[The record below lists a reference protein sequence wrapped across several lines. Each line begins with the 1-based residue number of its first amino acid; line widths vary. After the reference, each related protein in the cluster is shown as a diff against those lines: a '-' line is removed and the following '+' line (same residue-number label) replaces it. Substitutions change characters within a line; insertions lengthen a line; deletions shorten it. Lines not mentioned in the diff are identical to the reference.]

1 VTTLAAFAVLAA
13 IVLWLA
19 WRLVGVR
26 TRMPRPGEAAPEF
39 ELQDQRGV
47 LRCAAEFR
55 GRWLALYFYPR
66 DDTPGCT
73 REAACFRDANDEL
86 IERGIAVCG
95 VSVDDAATHAKFAAK
110 HALPFTLLAD
120 TDGVVAARYG
130 SLVDLGFV
138 RFARRNTFVID
149 PAGRIAA
156 VHEGV
161 TPAAS
166 AERVLRDIA
175 QA

>member
-1 VTTLAAFAVLAA
+1 MTTLAAWVVLAVV
-13 IVLWLA
+13 VLWLA
-19 WRLVGVR
+19 WRIVGLK
-26 TRMPRPGEAAPEF
+26 TPMPRPGQAAPDF
-39 ELQDQRGV
+39 ELPDQRGV
-47 LRCAAEFR
+47 LRSSSEFR

-86 IERGIAVCG
+86 AERGIAVCG
-95 VSVDDAATHAKFAAK
+95 VSVDDAPTHAKFAAK
-110 HALPFTLLAD
+110 HSLPFTLLAD
-120 TDGVVAARYG
+120 TQGTVAARYG
-130 SLVDLGFV
+130 SLLDLGFV

-156 VHEGV
+156 VHAGV
-161 TPAAS
+161 TPAES
-166 AERVLRDIA
+166 AERVLRDVA